1 MKRNTKQTFIKIA
14 HLCEILLSIVILLV
28 ILLGIFDILRE
39 VYGAYIIDFANP
51 VNYEQLN
58 NFLAQILLLV
68 IAVELVIM
76 LCLHRPETLLEVLL
90 YAIARKLLLLPK
102 TAGMADLLLGIISI
116 AGLFAI
122 RKYLLTDD
130 NSTMNVTSIHY
141 EDCEEGE
148 DCKDCESCRERYA
161 EQKNNESKSKESL
174 DLENI

>member
-14 HLCEILLSIVILLV
+14 HLCEILLLV

-90 YAIARKLLLLPK
+90 YAIARKLLLIPK
-102 TAGMADLLLGIISI
+102 SSSAGELLLGVLAI
-116 AGLFAI
+116 AAI
-122 RKYLLTDD
+122 FFIKKYLMPEKDK
-130 NSTMNVTSIHY
+130 
-141 EDCEEGE
+141 EGTE
-148 DCKDCESCRERYA
+148 K
-161 EQKNNESKSKESL
+161 ESKSTIKSIISSYL
-174 DLENI
+174 KDDDENVSMF

>member
-90 YAIARKLLLLPK
+90 YAIARKLLLIPTNNK
-102 TAGMADLLLGIISI
+102 NN
-116 AGLFAI
+116 
-122 RKYLLTDD
+122 D
-130 NSTMNVTSIHY
+130 NN
-141 EDCEEGE
+141 DNN
-148 DCKDCESCRERYA
+148 
-161 EQKNNESKSKESL
+161 EQKNSIKSIIASYLKDDDDNVSMF
-174 DLENI
+174 

>member
-14 HLCEILLSIVILLV
+14 HLCEILLSVVILLV

-68 IAVELVIM
+68 IV

-90 YAIARKLLLLPK
+90 YAIARKLLLIPK
-102 TAGMADLLLGIISI
+102 SSSAGELLLGVLAI
-116 AGLFAI
+116 AAI
-122 RKYLLTDD
+122 FFIKKYLMPEKDK
-130 NSTMNVTSIHY
+130 
-141 EDCEEGE
+141 EGIE
-148 DCKDCESCRERYA
+148 K
-161 EQKNNESKSKESL
+161 ESKSTIKSIIASYL
-174 DLENI
+174 KDDDENVSMF

>member
-14 HLCEILLSIVILLV
+14 HLCE
-28 ILLGIFDILRE
+28 ILRE

-90 YAIARKLLLLPK
+90 YAIARKLLLIPK
-102 TAGMADLLLGIISI
+102 SSSAGELLLGVLAI
-116 AGLFAI
+116 AAI
-122 RKYLLTDD
+122 FFIKKYLMPEKDK
-130 NSTMNVTSIHY
+130 
-141 EDCEEGE
+141 EGIE
-148 DCKDCESCRERYA
+148 K
-161 EQKNNESKSKESL
+161 ESKSTIKSIIASYL
-174 DLENI
+174 KDDDENVSMF

>member
-90 YAIARKLLLLPK
+90 YAIARKLLLIPTNNK
-102 TAGMADLLLGIISI
+102 NN
-116 AGLFAI
+116 
-122 RKYLLTDD
+122 D
-130 NSTMNVTSIHY
+130 NN
-141 EDCEEGE
+141 
-148 DCKDCESCRERYA
+148 
-161 EQKNNESKSKESL
+161 EQKNSIKSIIASYLKDDDDNVSMF
-174 DLENI
+174 

>member
-39 VYGAYIIDFANP
+39 VYGAYIVDFANP

-58 NFLAQILLLV
+58 DFSAQILLLV

-90 YAIARKLLLLPK
+90 YAIARKLLLIPK
-102 TAGMADLLLGIISI
+102 SSSAGELLLGVLAI
-116 AGLFAI
+116 AAI
-122 RKYLLTDD
+122 FFIKKYLMPYKDKDGAENQQRSTIKSIIASYLKD
-130 NSTMNVTSIHY
+130 NDENVSMF
-141 EDCEEGE
+141 
-148 DCKDCESCRERYA
+148 
-161 EQKNNESKSKESL
+161 
-174 DLENI
+174 

>member
-76 LCLHRPETLLEVLL
+76 LCLHRPETLLEVL
-90 YAIARKLLLLPK
+90 AIA
-102 TAGMADLLLGIISI
+102 
-116 AGLFAI
+116 AI
-122 RKYLLTDD
+122 FFIKKYLIPTNNKNND
-130 NSTMNVTSIHY
+130 NN
-141 EDCEEGE
+141 DNN
-148 DCKDCESCRERYA
+148 
-161 EQKNNESKSKESL
+161 EQKNSIKSIIASYLKDDDDNVSMF
-174 DLENI
+174 

>member
-14 HLCEILLSIVILLV
+14 HLCEILLSVVILLV

-90 YAIARKLLLLPK
+90 YAIARKLLLIPK
-102 TAGMADLLLGIISI
+102 SSSAGELLLGVLAI
-116 AGLFAI
+116 AAI
-122 RKYLLTDD
+122 FFIKKYLMPEKDK
-130 NSTMNVTSIHY
+130 
-141 EDCEEGE
+141 EGIE
-148 DCKDCESCRERYA
+148 K
-161 EQKNNESKSKESL
+161 ESKSTIKSIISSYL
-174 DLENI
+174 KDDDENVSMF

>member
-68 IAVELVIM
+68 IARRISN
-76 LCLHRPETLLEVLL
+76 
-90 YAIARKLLLLPK
+90 YA
-102 TAGMADLLLGIISI
+102 
-116 AGLFAI
+116 LFASTRNFI
-122 RKYLLTDD
+122 RSFTLC
-130 NSTMNVTSIHY
+130 NS
-141 EDCEEGE
+141 
-148 DCKDCESCRERYA
+148 
-161 EQKNNESKSKESL
+161 
-174 DLENI
+174 

>member
-14 HLCEILLSIVILLV
+14 HLCEILLSVVILLV

-39 VYGAYIIDFANP
+39 VYGAYIIDFAHP

-90 YAIARKLLLLPK
+90 YAIARKLLLIPK
-102 TAGMADLLLGIISI
+102 SSSAGELLLGVLAI
-116 AGLFAI
+116 AAI
-122 RKYLLTDD
+122 FFIKKYLMPTNNKNNDD
-130 NSTMNVTSIHY
+130 N
-141 EDCEEGE
+141 
-148 DCKDCESCRERYA
+148 
-161 EQKNNESKSKESL
+161 EQKNSIKSIIAS
-174 DLENI
+174 

>member
-14 HLCEILLSIVILLV
+14 HLCEILLSVVILLV

-90 YAIARKLLLLPK
+90 YAIA
-102 TAGMADLLLGIISI
+102 
-116 AGLFAI
+116 AI
-122 RKYLLTDD
+122 FFIKKYLMPEKDK
-130 NSTMNVTSIHY
+130 
-141 EDCEEGE
+141 EGIE
-148 DCKDCESCRERYA
+148 K
-161 EQKNNESKSKESL
+161 ESKSTIKSIIASYL
-174 DLENI
+174 KDDDENVSMF

>member
-14 HLCEILLSIVILLV
+14 HLCEILLSVVILLV

-39 VYGAYIIDFANP
+39 VYGAYIIDFENP

-90 YAIARKLLLLPK
+90 YAIARKLLLIPK
-102 TAGMADLLLGIISI
+102 SSSAGELLLGVLAI
-116 AGLFAI
+116 AAI
-122 RKYLLTDD
+122 FFIKKYLIPTNNKNND
-130 NSTMNVTSIHY
+130 NN
-141 EDCEEGE
+141 
-148 DCKDCESCRERYA
+148 
-161 EQKNNESKSKESL
+161 EQKNSIKSIIASYIKDDDDNVSMF
-174 DLENI
+174 